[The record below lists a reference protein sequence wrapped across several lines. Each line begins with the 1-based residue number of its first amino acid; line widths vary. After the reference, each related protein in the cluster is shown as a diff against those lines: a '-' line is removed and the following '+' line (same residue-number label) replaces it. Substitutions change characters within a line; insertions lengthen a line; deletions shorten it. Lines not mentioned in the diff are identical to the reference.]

1 MSEFTEKQPGDK
13 TFQLSGIFC
22 FHSPRRGGEYD
33 ASVYKYGHGMA
44 TVNYY
49 GTLLSDGTPGG
60 LAGDT
65 FVRPDDPGSYVLI
78 GKVVPNPGGPTVLE
92 EVNLAKEIAL
102 QSGLPY
108 EEPRQNPPPSE
119 ERRAPAQEEY
129 NKRAK
134 HPRTKEQ
141 LEREKKQRKV
151 FNSKSSAK
159 IKHYINKYT
168 TKIK

>member
-1 MSEFTEKQPGDK
+1 MSEFTERQPDDR
-13 TFQLSGIFC
+13 TFQLSGVFC
-22 FHSPRRGGEYD
+22 FHSPRRGNEYD
-33 ASVYKYGHGMA
+33 TSVFKYGQGYV

-78 GKVVPNPGGPTVLE
+78 GKVVPNPGGPIALE
-92 EVNLAKEIAL
+92 DVNLPREIAL

-108 EEPRQNPPPSE
+108 EEPRQSAAPVE
-119 ERRAPAQEEY
+119 ERHAPAREY

-141 LEREKKQRKV
+141 MEREKKQRRA
-151 FNSKSSAK
+151 FNSKSNTK
-159 IKHYINKYT
+159 IKHYMNKYT
-168 TKIK
+168 TKIR